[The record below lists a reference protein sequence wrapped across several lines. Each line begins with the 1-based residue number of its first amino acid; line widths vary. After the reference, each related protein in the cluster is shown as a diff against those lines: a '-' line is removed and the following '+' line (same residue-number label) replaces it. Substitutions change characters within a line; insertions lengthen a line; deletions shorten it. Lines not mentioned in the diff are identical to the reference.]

1 MVHILESIEKGKK
14 LVTSIIILIL
24 LIDIFTIA
32 ITSSIYAVSGMM
44 SDATYKIMQGIF
56 RLLLEGLILFFLY
69 KGHKW
74 AKWLMIVLLFIGGL
88 FSLITFITSFSI
100 IILLM
105 GIVYIVIGIILTTS
119 KSVKLFLEFQ
129 KNG

>member
-1 MVHILESIEKGKK
+1 METIEKGKK

-32 ITSSIYAVSGMM
+32 ITSSINAVNGMM
-44 SDATYKIMQGIF
+44 SDATYKIIQGII

-74 AKWLMIVLLFIGGL
+74 AKWLISILLFIGGL
-88 FSLITFITSFSI
+88 FSIITFITSFSI
-100 IILLM
+100 IILSM
-105 GIVYIVIGIILTTS
+105 GLVYIVSGINLTSS
-119 KSVKLFLEFQ
+119 KCVKLFLEYQ

>member
-1 MVHILESIEKGKK
+1 METIEKGKK

-32 ITSSIYAVSGMM
+32 ITSSINAVNGMM
-44 SDATYKIMQGIF
+44 SDATYKIIQGIF
-56 RLLLEGLILFFLY
+56 RLVLEGLILFFLY

-74 AKWLMIVLLFIGGL
+74 AKWLMSILLFIGGL
-88 FSLITFITSFSI
+88 FSIITFITSFSI
-100 IILLM
+100 IILSM
-105 GIVYIVIGIILTTS
+105 GLVYIVSGINLTSS
-119 KSVKLFLEFQ
+119 KSVKLFLEYQ

>member
-1 MVHILESIEKGKK
+1 METIEKGKK

-32 ITSSIYAVSGMM
+32 ITSSINAVNGMM
-44 SDATYKIMQGIF
+44 SDATYKIIQGII

-74 AKWLMIVLLFIGGL
+74 AKWLMSILLFIGGL
-88 FSLITFITSFSI
+88 FSIITFITSFSI
-100 IILLM
+100 IILSM
-105 GIVYIVIGIILTTS
+105 GLVYIVSGINLTSS
-119 KSVKLFLEFQ
+119 KCVKLFLEYQ